1 MRYLII
7 LLGLAMSM
15 SSYANDNPNYK
26 TWNSFNND
34 SISYLKENFDNS
46 EYYVGKPLKCLFD
59 DLEIQIKSCVFCPDF
74 FCGRNLHD
82 AILYFEE
89 DKIVSKAIYEKK
101 GRSLLTL
108 YVSFQPI
115 SMVEYKQYEAMIR
128 KARKN
133 NEVNSDTE
141 WDLFEKAF
149 LGNRIITKI
158 CVPDVVR

>member
-1 MRYLII
+1 MMENATRRY
-7 LLGLAMSM
+7 
-15 SSYANDNPNYK
+15 NC
-26 TWNSFNND
+26 
-34 SISYLKENFDNS
+34 SIAACGSA
-46 EYYVGKPLKCLFD
+46 KPALPTITSTISRYPLPESASAPSCSPV
-59 DLEIQIKSCVFCPDF
+59 QIKSCVFCPDF

-158 CVPDVVR
+158 SVPDVVR